1 MTGDLLFSPPV
12 REFSL
17 TSVMVEKNGEVVL
30 GRMDTGSTIFVKEGM
45 GRMTAGRE
53 EHRFVSGSGYFVP
66 SGVSVRVDQV
76 GKDATIFIVTL
87 GRQEKL

>member
-1 MTGDLLFSPPV
+1 MFSPPV

-30 GRMDTGSTIFVKEGM
+30 DGKDTGSTMFVKEGM
-45 GRMTAGRE
+45 GRMTAGGQ

-66 SGVSVRVDQV
+66 SGVSVRVDRV
-76 GKDATIFIVTL
+76 DKDATIFIVTL
-87 GRQEKL
+87 GRQEK